1 MKRMANSNNDGMLKS
16 CRNDCFEKM
25 FKSEIFTTNE
35 IDSEIYSTS
44 IFFFR
49 MGKRDKKLIIESLEE
64 ASAYNKDFSKLESDY
79 LFQSSNGIIN
89 LAKFQIFIT
98 SEYPGYYYRKAIF
111 SYVIR
116 FILMSVQLLLLYL
129 LAYPKNICIA
139 KPFEKND
146 KKFWTFMDKKYKVII
161 VKRDRD
167 LYLRTIIFFLIFFS
181 IYVKVLFNLQRIKA
195 NKCLIIIIQISKY
208 FAIAVLII
216 KNLYYI
222 AEKNYCKNND
232 VLEIFS
238 IIYDVIKYYVD

>member
-1 MKRMANSNNDGMLKS
+1 MANSNNDGMLKS

-89 LAKFQIFIT
+89 LEKFQIFIT
-98 SEYPGYYYRKAIF
+98 SEYSGYYYRKAIF

-116 FILMSVQLLLLYL
+116 FILMLVQLLLLYL

-146 KKFWTFMDKKYKVII
+146 KNFG
-161 VKRDRD
+161 
-167 LYLRTIIFFLIFFS
+167 LLLLQFL
-181 IYVKVLFNLQRIKA
+181 
-195 NKCLIIIIQISKY
+195 
-208 FAIAVLII
+208 
-216 KNLYYI
+216 
-222 AEKNYCKNND
+222 
-232 VLEIFS
+232 
-238 IIYDVIKYYVD
+238 